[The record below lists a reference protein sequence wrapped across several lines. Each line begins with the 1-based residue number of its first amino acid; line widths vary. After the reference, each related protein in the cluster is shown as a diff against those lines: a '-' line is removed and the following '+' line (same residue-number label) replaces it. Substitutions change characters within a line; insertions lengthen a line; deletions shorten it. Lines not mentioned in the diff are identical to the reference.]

1 MPKTILRTA
10 LRATTPLLAITAA
23 LLVARAA
30 HADEPGP
37 GGTKAPVPVTGEQ
50 VYKTVCQSCHMA
62 DGKGAEGAGRMPAL
76 AGNPRLAAA
85 AYPIVTVAR
94 GRGAMPGFVGT
105 LSPAQ
110 AANVVGY
117 IRTHFGNAYAAPVT
131 EAEVTKLYGTPPT
144 PER

>member
-1 MPKTILRTA
+1 MPKTIRRTA
-10 LRATTPLLAITAA
+10 TPLLAITAA

-30 HADEPGP
+30 RADEPGP

-62 DGKGAEGAGRMPAL
+62 DGRGAEGAGRMPAL
-76 AGNPRLAAA
+76 ASNPRLAAA
-85 AYPIVTVAR
+85 AYPIVMIAK

-117 IRTHFGNAYAAPVT
+117 IRTHFGNNFAAPVT
-131 EAEVTKLYGTPPT
+131 EADVAKLYGVPPAA
-144 PER
+144 ER